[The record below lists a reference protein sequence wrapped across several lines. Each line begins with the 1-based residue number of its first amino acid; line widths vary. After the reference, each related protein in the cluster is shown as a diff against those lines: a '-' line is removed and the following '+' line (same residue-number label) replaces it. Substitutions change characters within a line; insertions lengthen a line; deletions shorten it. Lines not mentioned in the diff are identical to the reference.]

1 MLEFM
6 NEEKYLVLAA
16 GGGGDIVSAVLLAYI
31 LEKYGYRAFAGTV
44 VWERYV
50 VDPEPGPAK
59 LTDIVNSLEKG
70 EGYLVVNGSSYM
82 VRSGRKIKY
91 QAARLSKCTGR
102 KIVIFSIEDGVKGYV
117 DGIRNFMSDN
127 GFKGLI
133 GIDVGGDILATG
145 EEEGLWS
152 PLMDSATL
160 AALKHFPHSI
170 LAVHSPGADGE
181 LDSSYVLKRI
191 AEIYKRKGGLGARG
205 LTLEDALLL
214 EKLLDCVITEASRIA
229 LLAFRGY
236 YGEYPIRGGT
246 RKVFITP
253 INTVT
258 FFMNAETVYDLSPLA
273 KLADHTRS
281 FQEIVDRMNNAG
293 IYTEYNLEIDIKRF
307 KARNSLDVLRI
318 RNIGVR
324 EMRNRRRGMKT
335 DQSTDL

>member
-1 MLEFM
+1 MLELM
-6 NEEKYLVLAA
+6 HEEKYLVLAA

-59 LTDIVNSLEKG
+59 LTDIVNPLEKG
-70 EGYLVVNGSSYM
+70 EGYLVVNGSSFM
-82 VRSGRKIKY
+82 VRNNRKIKY
-91 QAARLSKCTGR
+91 QAARISKFTGR
-102 KIVIFSIEDGVKGYV
+102 KIAIFSIEDGVKGYV
-117 DGIRNFMSDN
+117 DGIRNFMNDK

-145 EEEGLWS
+145 GEEGLWS

-181 LDSSYVLKRI
+181 LDPSYVLSRI
-191 AEIYKRKGGLGARG
+191 AEVYKRRGGLGARG
-205 LTLEDALLL
+205 LTLEDALFL
-214 EKLLDCVITEASRIA
+214 EKLLECVVTEASRIA

-236 YGEYPIRGGT
+236 YGEYSIRGGT
-246 RKVFITP
+246 RKVFVTP
-253 INTVT
+253 VNTIT
-258 FFMNAETVYDLSPLA
+258 FFMDAATVYDISPLA
-273 KLADHTRS
+273 KLVDDTSS

-307 KARNSLDVLRI
+307 KARNPLDVLRI

-324 EMRNRRRGMKT
+324 EMKNRRRGMKT

>member
-133 GIDVGGDILATG
+133 V
-145 EEEGLWS
+145 
-152 PLMDSATL
+152 
-160 AALKHFPHSI
+160 K
-170 LAVHSPGADGE
+170 
-181 LDSSYVLKRI
+181 
-191 AEIYKRKGGLGARG
+191 
-205 LTLEDALLL
+205 
-214 EKLLDCVITEASRIA
+214 
-229 LLAFRGY
+229 
-236 YGEYPIRGGT
+236 
-246 RKVFITP
+246 
-253 INTVT
+253 
-258 FFMNAETVYDLSPLA
+258 
-273 KLADHTRS
+273 
-281 FQEIVDRMNNAG
+281 
-293 IYTEYNLEIDIKRF
+293 
-307 KARNSLDVLRI
+307 
-318 RNIGVR
+318 
-324 EMRNRRRGMKT
+324 NRRGEM
-335 DQSTDL
+335 L